1 MRRRVGPSGASTGSS
16 INQLLILPRR
26 PPPRTDAV
34 VVRGAARTGAH
45 GLHGGTE
52 VRRRPRGA
60 RWSFFAAGAT
70 EGIPPP
76 RRRWRRLRWLRR
88 RRASPGAEGI
98 SSPRRRRC
106 RGCRGRRRRCRGCRR
121 GCWRRNWEPRF
132 RQVALREPIEVQLD
146 RRRVIGRLGRAHPS
160 DAHRRRPRHVGRHDA
175 DGGLV
180 SLLLFNA

>member
-1 MRRRVGPSGASTGSS
+1 MRRRVGPSGAPTGSS

-26 PPPRTDAV
+26 PPPRADAV

-45 GLHGGTE
+45 GLYGGAE

-60 RWSFFAAGAT
+60 RWSLFAAGAT
-70 EGIPPP
+70 EGVPSP
-76 RRRWRRLRWLRR
+76 RRRWRRRRRLRR
-88 RRASPGAEGI
+88 RRAPPGTEGI

-106 RGCRGRRRRCRGCRR
+106 RGCRGRRRRCRDR
-121 GCWRRNWEPRF
+121 ESRF

-146 RRRVIGRLGRAHPS
+146 RRRILGRLGRAHPS
-160 DAHRRRPRHVGRHDA
+160 DAHRRRPCHVGRHDA
-175 DGGLV
+175 DRGLV